1 MGSRR
6 LFCGGFIMSI
16 EAKVGV
22 FVIVSLLVLGGTV
35 YRVRSAQDVRGQV
48 AYTTRLS
55 YAGGV
60 ADGTP
65 VLFGGIRVGQVASV
79 RPSPADPTRI
89 EIAFAV
95 KAGTPVN
102 AESIARVG
110 SVTLMSSPVLFLTN
124 GSNKARRLQAGEE
137 VASRESIGPDEIAA
151 RLASVADSAGALLAN
166 LTEISGPKNQQHIEH
181 VLAELET
188 TLRRESPKIARIT
201 DRMTALAGHADDLV
215 VSAKPVV
222 GNLDHA
228 ITSVST
234 TVDAVR
240 DPLMGD
246 LAQLQRTLES
256 AQAVLDGA
264 QHLVSDNEG
273 DVQQIVRSLR
283 AASENARLLTETL
296 KERPWNLIRTS
307 QPGDRKVPR

>member
-1 MGSRR
+1 
-6 LFCGGFIMSI
+6 MSL

-35 YRVRSAQDVRGQV
+35 YYVRTTQDVHGQV
-48 AYTTRLS
+48 TYTTHLS

-60 ADGTP
+60 AEGTP

-89 EIAFAV
+89 EIALAV

-110 SVTLMSSPVLFLTN
+110 SVTLMSSPVLFLTSGN
-124 GSNKARRLQAGEE
+124 NNARRLRPGEE
-137 VASRESIGPDEIAA
+137 VPSRESVTQDDIAT
-151 RLASVADSAGALLAN
+151 RLTMVADSARAVLAN
-166 LTEISGPKNQQHIEH
+166 LGEISGPRNQKHIEG
-181 VLAELET
+181 VLANLET
-188 TLRRESPKIARIT
+188 MLQRESPKIARIT
-201 DRMTALAGHADDLV
+201 DRMTALTGHADELV
-215 VSAKPVV
+215 LSARPVV
-222 GNLDHA
+222 ANLDQA
-228 ITSVST
+228 VTSVST

-240 DPLMGD
+240 DPLIKD

-264 QHLVSDNEG
+264 QHLVNDNQG
-273 DVQQIVRSLR
+273 DIQQIVRSLR
-283 AASENARLLTETL
+283 AASENARVLTETL

>member
-1 MGSRR
+1 
-6 LFCGGFIMSI
+6 MSI
-16 EAKVGV
+16 EAKVGA
-22 FVIVSLLVLGGTV
+22 FVIVSVLVLGATL
-35 YRVRSAQDVRGQV
+35 YLVRTTQDVRGQV
-48 AYTTRLS
+48 VYTTHLT

-60 ADGTP
+60 AEGTP
-65 VLFGGIRVGQVASV
+65 VLFAGIRVGEVASV
-79 RPSPADPTRI
+79 RPSAADPTRI
-89 EIAFAV
+89 EIALAV
-95 KAGTPVN
+95 KSGTPVN

-110 SVTLMSSPVLFLTN
+110 SVTLMSSPVVFLTS
-124 GSNKARRLQAGEE
+124 GSNNARRLRPGEE
-137 VASRESIGPDEIAA
+137 VPSRESVSVDDIAT
-151 RLASVADSAGALLAN
+151 RVMMVADGAQAVLAN
-166 LTEISGPKNQQHIEH
+166 LNDISGPRNQKHIEG

-188 TLRRESPKIARIT
+188 TLRRESPKIAQIT
-201 DRMTALAGHADDLV
+201 DRMTALTGHADDLV

-240 DPLMGD
+240 DPLMTD

-256 AQAVLDGA
+256 AQGVLDGA
-264 QHLVSDNEG
+264 HHLVGDNEA
-273 DVQQIVRSLR
+273 DIQQIVRSLR

>member
-1 MGSRR
+1 
-6 LFCGGFIMSI
+6 MSI
-16 EAKVGV
+16 EAKVGI
-22 FVIVSLLVLGGTV
+22 FVIVSLLVLGGAV
-35 YRVRSAQDVRGQV
+35 YVVRTTQDVRGQV
-48 AYTTRLS
+48 AYTTHLT

-60 ADGTP
+60 AEGTP
-65 VLFGGIRVGQVASV
+65 VLFAGIRVGQVASV
-79 RPSPADPTRI
+79 RPSAADPTRI
-89 EIAFAV
+89 EIALAV

-102 AESIARVG
+102 AESVARVG
-110 SVTLMSSPVLFLTN
+110 SVTLMSSPVVFLTS
-124 GSNKARRLQAGEE
+124 GSNTARRLRPGEE
-137 VASRESIGPDEIAA
+137 VPSRESVSVDDIAT
-151 RLASVADSAGALLAN
+151 RVMMLADSARAVLAN
-166 LTEISGPKNQQHIEH
+166 LNDISGPRNQQHIEG

-201 DRMTALAGHADDLV
+201 DRMTALTGHADDLV

-240 DPLMGD
+240 DPLVAD

-256 AQAVLDGA
+256 AQGVLDGA
-264 QHLVSDNEG
+264 HHLVGDNEA
-273 DVQQIVRSLR
+273 DIQQIVRSLR

>member
-1 MGSRR
+1 
-6 LFCGGFIMSI
+6 MSI

-22 FVIVSLLVLGGTV
+22 FVIISVLVLGGTV
-35 YRVRSAQDVRGQV
+35 YRVRSTQDVRGQV

-65 VLFGGIRVGQVASV
+65 VLFGGIRVGQVESV

-110 SVTLMSSPVLFLTN
+110 SVTLMSSPVLFLTS
-124 GSNKARRLQAGEE
+124 GSNTARRLHAGEE
-137 VASRESIGPDEIAA
+137 VASRESVGQDEIAA
-151 RLASVADSAGALLAN
+151 RLAAVADSAGAVLAN
-166 LTEISGPKNQQHIEH
+166 LNEISGAKNQRHIES
-181 VLAELET
+181 VLAQLET
-188 TLRRESPKIARIT
+188 MLRQESPKIARIT
-201 DRMTALAGHADDLV
+201 DGMATLTGHADELV

-222 GNLDHA
+222 GNLDRA
-228 ITSVST
+228 VGRVST

-240 DPLMGD
+240 DPLVAD

-256 AQAVLDGA
+256 ARAVLDGA
-264 QHLVSDNEG
+264 QHLVGDNQ
-273 DVQQIVRSLR
+273 DDIQQIVRSLR
-283 AASENARLLTETL
+283 TASDNARLLTETL